1 MCGVLKA
8 CPKSIYDT
16 ASRELWRQ
24 LVRSAMG
31 CCGNLEE
38 ADEASSTRDFINKMK
53 IALRETKESHVWLR
67 ALRVCRLA
75 HFEKVAK
82 LEQEAKELSAIF
94 ARIVINTKRRQ
105 KEDRKLKKERKR
117 ALRRQQ

>member
-8 CPKSIYDT
+8 CPKATYDT

-31 CCGNLEE
+31 ACGNLEE

-53 IALRETKESHVWLR
+53 IALREAKESYVWLR
-67 ALRVCRLA
+67 ALRVCQLS
-75 HFEKVAK
+75 HFEKVPK
-82 LEQEAKELSAIF
+82 FEQEAKELSAIF
-94 ARIVINTKRRQ
+94 ATIVINTKRRV
-105 KEDRKLKKERKR
+105 KEDRKRKR
-117 ALRRQQ
+117 EEKRVRGSL